1 MKRLFE
7 EIVSSKKEVKNSIAA
22 SESRVLL
29 ELHTLRSK
37 VASLSEENEKLKKRV
52 ETAERNSR
60 RNNLI
65 IFGLTKPSAGDPLDY
80 IREKIH
86 LLLGITVTESDINDY
101 REIFLNA
108 KKLKGTGVSI
118 AHDLTVT
125 QREELRILKTFLLQ
139 ARGDGTEKSYI
150 RGNELVIGLRSY
162 TLQELQESKEI
173 IASNSAPPTPSS
185 TAKNRSDNSESEI
198 EDNCGDSALAEQSTS
213 GKKNTD
219 HKTPKNQTFKTKKI
233 PTKTTAKGGMKL
245 RNGPN
250 GN

>member
-101 REIFLNA
+101 YTLGKSDNSPIKIEFLSNLKKREIFLNA

-150 RGNELVIGLRSY
+150 RGN
-162 TLQELQESKEI
+162 K
-173 IASNSAPPTPSS
+173 
-185 TAKNRSDNSESEI
+185 
-198 EDNCGDSALAEQSTS
+198 
-213 GKKNTD
+213 
-219 HKTPKNQTFKTKKI
+219 
-233 PTKTTAKGGMKL
+233 
-245 RNGPN
+245 
-250 GN
+250 